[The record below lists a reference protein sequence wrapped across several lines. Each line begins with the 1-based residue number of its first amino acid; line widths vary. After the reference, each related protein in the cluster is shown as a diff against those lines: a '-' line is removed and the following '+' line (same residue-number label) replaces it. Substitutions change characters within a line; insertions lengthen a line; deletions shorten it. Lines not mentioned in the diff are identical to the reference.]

1 MDTDALGVVLAV
13 FCAEKKK
20 KKKKRVWTRSWV
32 SRRGEYG
39 MSVLQK
45 ELEETDR
52 RGFRELL
59 GMDVDDFNFLLDKV
73 QPLIQRKD
81 TTLRKA
87 ITARQ
92 RLAVTLRFLATGE
105 SFRSL
110 CFQYRIGRST
120 IGQIV
125 TETCEALCMV
135 LKDHLKTP
143 TTEAGWREVA
153 RGFQDRC
160 QFPHCLGA
168 IDGKHVYIQPPA
180 NSGSLFYN
188 YKGRFSVVLMAV
200 VDANYKFVYASV
212 GTQGRV
218 SDASLFG
225 QSDLR
230 SAMDR
235 GLLNVPKPE
244 PLPNS
249 NVIMPYI
256 IPLRTD
262 LIKPFPHR
270 NLDHDQRIFNYRLS
284 RARRTV
290 ENAFGILA
298 NRLRVFLTN
307 IALDPDKVTAIT
319 LAALSIHNFLR
330 EKGSEAYV
338 PPAFVDTEDESHR
351 LVSGTWR
358 RGGALNS
365 VALSRARNATTTAK
379 EQRDQLKAYFQS
391 PAGSVYWQED
401 MI

>member
-1 MDTDALGVVLAV
+1 MA
-13 FCAEKKK
+13 
-20 KKKKRVWTRSWV
+20 
-32 SRRGEYG
+32 
-39 MSVLQK
+39 VLQK

-59 GMDVDDFNFLLDKV
+59 RMDVDDFNFLLDKV

-92 RLAVTLRFLATGE
+92 RLSVTLRFLATGE

-125 TETCEALCMV
+125 TETCEALCVV

-212 GTQGRV
+212 GTQG
-218 SDASLFG
+218 
-225 QSDLR
+225 
-230 SAMDR
+230 
-235 GLLNVPKPE
+235 
-244 PLPNS
+244 
-249 NVIMPYI
+249 
-256 IPLRTD
+256 
-262 LIKPFPHR
+262 
-270 NLDHDQRIFNYRLS
+270 
-284 RARRTV
+284 
-290 ENAFGILA
+290 
-298 NRLRVFLTN
+298 
-307 IALDPDKVTAIT
+307 
-319 LAALSIHNFLR
+319 
-330 EKGSEAYV
+330 
-338 PPAFVDTEDESHR
+338 
-351 LVSGTWR
+351 
-358 RGGALNS
+358 
-365 VALSRARNATTTAK
+365 
-379 EQRDQLKAYFQS
+379 
-391 PAGSVYWQED
+391 
-401 MI
+401 

>member
-1 MDTDALGVVLAV
+1 
-13 FCAEKKK
+13 
-20 KKKKRVWTRSWV
+20 
-32 SRRGEYG
+32 
-39 MSVLQK
+39 
-45 ELEETDR
+45 
-52 RGFRELL
+52 
-59 GMDVDDFNFLLDKV
+59 MDVDDFNFLLDKV

-92 RLAVTLRFLATGE
+92 RLSVSVLPHWKINNWPD
-105 SFRSL
+105 
-110 CFQYRIGRST
+110 C
-120 IGQIV
+120 
-125 TETCEALCMV
+125 ETCEALCMV

-168 IDGKHVYIQPPA
+168 IDGKHVYIQTPA

-212 GTQGRV
+212 GTQGRM

-256 IPLRTD
+256 
-262 LIKPFPHR
+262 
-270 NLDHDQRIFNYRLS
+270 
-284 RARRTV
+284 ARRTV

-351 LVSGTWR
+351 LVFGTWR

-365 VALSRARNATTTAK
+365 VALSRARNATEQPAK